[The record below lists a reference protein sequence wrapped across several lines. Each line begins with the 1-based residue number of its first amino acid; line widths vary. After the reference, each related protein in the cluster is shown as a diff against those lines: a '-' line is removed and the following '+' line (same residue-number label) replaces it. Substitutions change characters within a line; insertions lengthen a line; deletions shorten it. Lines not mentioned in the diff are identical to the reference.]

1 MTLDDSVHL
10 DASFPPHWPST
21 SDLVGMNAF
30 VATTCL
36 LIAIAPQAEASIFSV
51 KPNTSFYSAPNASD
65 ATRLKLP
72 EVRVHIP
79 SIKDHQGF
87 CEFKLMYKIADRSNS
102 ALPQTA
108 WARCVSIDQL
118 IPSQPKHDD

>member
-1 MTLDDSVHL
+1 MK
-10 DASFPPHWPST
+10 
-21 SDLVGMNAF
+21 AF

-36 LIAIAPQAEASIFSV
+36 LIAIAPQVEASIFSV
-51 KPNTSFYSAPNASD
+51 KPNTNFYSAPNASD
-65 ATRLKLP
+65 ATRLNLP

-102 ALPQTA
+102 ALLKQLGHAASPSTSSFLPSPNTTV
-108 WARCVSIDQL
+108 RCC
-118 IPSQPKHDD
+118 